1 MKIVCISRGSYDYS
15 QSLAEKLAGKLG
27 CSCIS
32 REMITDRATDFG
44 IPVGRLEMAILKN
57 RPISEEMAIEM
68 DLFKAYV
75 TGFLCEKG
83 LSESIV
89 YHGRTGH
96 LVLPSLN
103 HVMRIRTIAE
113 MDARVKRS
121 AERMNIS
128 WEKAKEFNEQV
139 DEDIRRWVK
148 RLYNVDWDDP
158 ALYDVTMNATH
169 LAAENAATLL
179 MNMAQLPEYTITPAS
194 RQGMQDLLLASR
206 VRLTLG
212 MDSRTQDIKLSVQAQ
227 KGKVSIT
234 YPPHY
239 EERAR
244 EIPSIIEK
252 TEGMEALVCTAAST
266 NILYIGERFSSA
278 SSEFTHLIEI
288 AEKWNSAVDVAYLTG
303 ETITSSGEDYEIRPS
318 LGQHPENGGILDDVS
333 SPVKAISEE
342 SGVPQVMDRLIQAGR
357 AGRLH
362 NIGGEPADL
371 PGAFSRVG
379 NYSLVVV
386 GEVFSAKKLSKQ
398 RLKRDYLALLADKF
412 KSPVI
417 GTEDLK
423 SQYLFGTRQLI
434 SLLVSLAAS
443 ILLYVA
449 VFMNQEPIVSFL
461 AAGQTGGGTGKRI
474 AATISVMVFS
484 PIVAFVVGSFY
495 KNLLKLMKM
504 E

>member
-32 REMITDRATDFG
+32 REMITDHATDFG

-57 RPISEEMAIEM
+57 RPITEEMSIEM
-68 DLFKAYV
+68 DLFKAFV

-96 LVLPSLN
+96 LVLPGLN
-103 HVMRIRTIAE
+103 HVLRIKTIAE
-113 MDARVKRS
+113 MDTRVKRS

-128 WEKAKEFNEQV
+128 WEKARQFNEQV

-179 MNMAQLPEYTITPAS
+179 MGMAQLPEYTLTPAS
-194 RQGMQDLLLASR
+194 RQGMKDLLLASR

-212 MDSRTQDIKLSVQAQ
+212 MDSKTQDIKLSVQAQ
-227 KGKVSIT
+227 KGKVTIT

-239 EERAR
+239 EERAK

-252 TEGMEALVCTAAST
+252 TEGMDALVCTAAST
-266 NILYIGERFSSA
+266 NILYIGEKFSST
-278 SSEFTHLIEI
+278 SPEFTHLIEI
-288 AEKWNSAVDVAYLTG
+288 AEKWNSAVDVVYLTG
-303 ETITSSGEDYEIRPS
+303 ETLTTADEETGIRPS
-318 LGQHPENGGILDDVS
+318 LGHHPENGGILDDVS
-333 SPVKAISEE
+333 APAASVSEE

-362 NIGGEPADL
+362 NISGEPADL
-371 PGAFSRVG
+371 PGAIRRTES
-379 NYSLVVV
+379 YSLVVV
-386 GEVFSAKKLSKQ
+386 GDVFSDKKLSRQ
-398 RLKRDYLALLADKF
+398 RLKRDYLGLLADKF

-423 SQYLFGTRQLI
+423 SQYLFGPRQMV

-443 ILLYVA
+443 VLLYAV
-449 VFMNQEPIVSFL
+449 VFMNQEPIVEFL

-474 AATISVMVFS
+474 AATLSVMIFS

-495 KNLLKLMKM
+495 KNLLKLIKM